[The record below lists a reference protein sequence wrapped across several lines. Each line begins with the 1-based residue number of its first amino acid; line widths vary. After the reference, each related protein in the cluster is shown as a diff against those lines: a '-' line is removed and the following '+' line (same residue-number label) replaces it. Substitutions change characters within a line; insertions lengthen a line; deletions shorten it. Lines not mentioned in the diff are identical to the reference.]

1 MTQARAALDWRS
13 TRRQHPPLLSLAAAD
28 TRGTAPAAHPAG
40 TGVLHAD
47 GRAGSASTGP
57 SVTPVPVAARQT
69 GGGTR
74 PAAPMPTSW
83 PPPVPPHPALAFS
96 PHRFQGAPARVSSV
110 SPVSSFPPT
119 PGFLKTQ
126 VKPVG
131 GGKSTQVALA
141 RGAAFLQ
148 RIPTPKRC
156 LPGPRLPGPSPYLAP
171 RGRGPQTRRGAPPLG
186 AGTLLRLLHPPE
198 LCVSST
204 SLPRAGAWG
213 GSSTPRPSPLRGKSE
228 GGVRWRGEAGG
239 GEGRGGEAGRE

>member
-96 PHRFQGAPARVSSV
+96 PGRP
-110 SPVSSFPPT
+110 SP
-119 PGFLKTQ
+119 G
-126 VKPVG
+126 
-131 GGKSTQVALA
+131 
-141 RGAAFLQ
+141 LQ
-148 RIPTPKRC
+148 RQPRQLLPTH
-156 LPGPRLPGPSPYLAP
+156 PRLPEDTGEARWWGKVYPSCPGTGGCIPAEDPNSETLPARPSPARPLPLPCSSRP
-171 RGRGPQTRRGAPPLG
+171 RPPDQ
-186 AGTLLRLLHPPE
+186 A
-198 LCVSST
+198 
-204 SLPRAGAWG
+204 G
-213 GSSTPRPSPLRGKSE
+213 GSSSGSWDSPPPPPPSRALRFFDISAQGWGVGGLLHTPALPPQ
-228 GGVRWRGEAGG
+228 
-239 GEGRGGEAGRE
+239 REE